1 MHIDFSVISE
11 NLARYYGDNE
21 CIVNVERNR
30 RYTFR
35 EYHLLTNR
43 IANMMRDRLNLR
55 RGDIWLNILY
65 NDSLSL
71 LSYFTA
77 FKGEACACFTN
88 ANDSMETQTNQ
99 FNLVKPKVVFI
110 EADLLP
116 THYAFLQDYD
126 VTIVSMDPPRSGV
139 RRRPVFLG
147 SAGRCERRQSQ
158 CRARRS

>member
-1 MHIDFSVISE
+1 MQVDFSIVSE
-11 NLARYYGDNE
+11 NLARTYGDTE

-30 RYTFR
+30 RYTYR

-43 IANMMRDRLNLR
+43 ITNMLHERLHLGRD
-55 RGDIWLNILY
+55 DIWLSILY

-88 ANDSMETQTNQ
+88 ATDSMETQKNQ
-99 FNLVKPKVVFI
+99 FDLVKPKVVFI

-116 THYAFLQDYD
+116 THYAFLRDYGD
-126 VTIVSMDPPRSGV
+126 A
-139 RRRPVFLG
+139 
-147 SAGRCERRQSQ
+147 SA
-158 CRARRS
+158 